1 VIKALIIYRAMKIN
15 FYTKI
20 NFILIVLVRILMFFS
35 KNKQNEIASLKA
47 ELYPLQQV
55 WEGLYREMLVL
66 NILYDGRIS
75 HANDKFL
82 ENLGYSEDELTN
94 NSFDNFITDSSRQSV
109 EFKSLQQAIKKEGHW
124 GGALQVMRSDGKA
137 EWLRLIVHPV
147 KGEQDQLLYFS
158 IFGSVLTKTIT
169 ASREQSDTI
178 KAIYRSMAV
187 IEFDLEGHVLKAN
200 EQFLAAMG
208 YQESELIGKHHRTFC
223 EASEYNSQEYLQFW
237 DKLRDGQFIAERF
250 KRVDKHGNI
259 VWLEASYNPISNDAN
274 ELYKVMKFA
283 TVITEQVNQE
293 IAISQAAEIAYSTST
308 QTDKKAEQ
316 GASVIQDTVAVM
328 TELAINMEQ
337 AANEISALDQ
347 QSQQISSIVQ
357 SISSIAEQTNLLALN
372 AAIEAAR
379 AGEQGRGFAVVADE
393 VRLLA
398 SRTSKATEEIVEVV
412 QRNQSQT
419 QNTVAVIEKGKEKAE
434 QGLALSKESGEVMQE
449 IQQGAQ
455 EVVNAIG
462 QFTSE
467 LKANG

>member
-1 VIKALIIYRAMKIN
+1 
-15 FYTKI
+15 
-20 NFILIVLVRILMFFS
+20 MFFS
-35 KNKQNEIASLKA
+35 NSKQNEIASLKA

-55 WEGLYREMLVL
+55 WEGLNREMLVI

-75 HANDKFL
+75 HANEQL
-82 ENLGYSEDELTN
+82 LNMLGYRENHIINTPLLDIISEHSQHSDEY
-94 NSFDNFITDSSRQSV
+94 
-109 EFKSLQQAIKKEGHW
+109 KSLQKAIKKEGHW
-124 GGALQVMRSDGKA
+124 GGALQFIRQDGQV

-158 IFGSVLTKTIT
+158 IFCTVLTKTIS

-187 IEFDLEGHVLKAN
+187 IEFDLEGHALKAN
-200 EQFLAAMG
+200 QQFLDAMG
-208 YQESELIGKHHRTFC
+208 YKEQEILGQHHRIFCEREESE
-223 EASEYNSQEYLQFW
+223 SQEYQAFW
-237 DKLRDGQFIAERF
+237 SKLRQGQFIASRF

-259 VWLEASYNPISNDAN
+259 VWLEASYNPISNDAGK
-274 ELYKVMKFA
+274 LYKVMKFA
-283 TVITEQVNQE
+283 TVITEQVNRE

-316 GASVIQDTVAVM
+316 GAEVIKDTVAVM

-337 AANEISALDQ
+337 AASEISALDQ
-347 QSQQISSIVQ
+347 QSQQIASIVQ

-419 QNTVAVIEKGKEKAE
+419 QNTVDVIEKGKEKAE
-434 QGLALSKESGEVMQE
+434 QGLALSKESGHVMTE
-449 IQQGAQ
+449 IQNGAQ

-467 LKANG
+467 LKGQ

>member
-1 VIKALIIYRAMKIN
+1 
-15 FYTKI
+15 
-20 NFILIVLVRILMFFS
+20 MFFS
-35 KNKQNEIASLKA
+35 NSKQNEIASLKA

-55 WEGLYREMLVL
+55 WEGLNREMLVI

-75 HANDKFL
+75 HANEQL
-82 ENLGYSEDELTN
+82 LNMLGYRENHIINTPLLDIISEHSQHSDEY
-94 NSFDNFITDSSRQSV
+94 
-109 EFKSLQQAIKKEGHW
+109 KSLQKAIKKEGHW
-124 GGALQVMRSDGKA
+124 GGALQFIRQDGQV

-158 IFGSVLTKTIT
+158 IFCTVLTKTIT

-187 IEFDLEGHVLKAN
+187 IEFDLEGHALKAN
-200 EQFLAAMG
+200 QQFLDAMSYKEKEILG
-208 YQESELIGKHHRTFC
+208 QHHRIFC
-223 EASEYNSQEYLQFW
+223 EREEAESPEYQTFW
-237 DKLRDGQFIAERF
+237 QKLRQGQFIASRF

-259 VWLEASYNPISNDAN
+259 VWLEASYNPISNDAGK
-274 ELYKVMKFA
+274 LYKVMKFA
-283 TVITEQVNQE
+283 TVITEQVNRE
-293 IAISQAAEIAYSTST
+293 IATSQAAEIAYSTST

-316 GASVIQDTVAVM
+316 GAEVVKDTVAVM

-337 AANEISALDQ
+337 AASEISALDQ
-347 QSQQISSIVQ
+347 QSQQIASIVQ

-419 QNTVAVIEKGKEKAE
+419 QNTVDVIEKGKEKAE
-434 QGLALSKESGEVMQE
+434 QGLALSKESGHVMTE
-449 IQQGAQ
+449 IQNGAQ

-467 LKANG
+467 LKGQ

>member
-1 VIKALIIYRAMKIN
+1 
-15 FYTKI
+15 
-20 NFILIVLVRILMFFS
+20 MFFS
-35 KNKQNEIASLKA
+35 NSKQNEIASLKA

-55 WEGLYREMLVL
+55 WEGLNREMLVI

-75 HANDKFL
+75 HANEQL
-82 ENLGYSEDELTN
+82 LNMLGYRENHIINTPLLDIISEHSQHSDEY
-94 NSFDNFITDSSRQSV
+94 
-109 EFKSLQQAIKKEGHW
+109 KSLQKAIKKEGHW
-124 GGALQVMRSDGKA
+124 GGALQFIRQDGQV

-158 IFGSVLTKTIT
+158 IFCTVLTKTIS

-187 IEFDLEGHVLKAN
+187 IEFDLEGHALKAN
-200 EQFLAAMG
+200 QQFLDAMS
-208 YQESELIGKHHRTFC
+208 YKEKEILDQHHRIFCEREESE
-223 EASEYNSQEYLQFW
+223 SQEYQAFW
-237 DKLRDGQFIAERF
+237 SKLRQGQFIASRF

-259 VWLEASYNPISNDAN
+259 VWLEASYNPISNDAGK
-274 ELYKVMKFA
+274 LYKVMKFA
-283 TVITEQVNQE
+283 TVITEQVNRE

-316 GASVIQDTVAVM
+316 GAEVIKDTVAVM

-337 AANEISALDQ
+337 AASEISALDQ
-347 QSQQISSIVQ
+347 QSQQIASIVQ

-419 QNTVAVIEKGKEKAE
+419 QNTVDVIEKGKEKAE
-434 QGLALSKESGEVMQE
+434 QGLALSKESGNVMSQ
-449 IQQGAQ
+449 IQNGAQ

-467 LKANG
+467 LKGQ

>member
-1 VIKALIIYRAMKIN
+1 
-15 FYTKI
+15 
-20 NFILIVLVRILMFFS
+20 MFFS
-35 KNKQNEIASLKA
+35 NSKQNEIASLKA

-55 WEGLYREMLVL
+55 WEGLNREMLVI

-75 HANDKFL
+75 HANEQLLKM
-82 ENLGYSEDELTN
+82 LGYRENHIINTPIVDIISEHSQHSE
-94 NSFDNFITDSSRQSV
+94 
-109 EFKSLQQAIKKEGHW
+109 EYKSLQKAIKKEGHW
-124 GGALQVMRSDGKA
+124 GGALQFIRQDGQV

-158 IFGSVLTKTIT
+158 IFCTVLTKTIT

-187 IEFDLEGHVLKAN
+187 IEFDLEGHALKAN
-200 EQFLAAMG
+200 QQFLDAMSYKEKEILG
-208 YQESELIGKHHRTFC
+208 QHHRIFC
-223 EASEYNSQEYLQFW
+223 EREEAESPEYQTFW
-237 DKLRDGQFIAERF
+237 QKLRQGQFIASRF
-250 KRVDKHGNI
+250 KRVDKHGNV
-259 VWLEASYNPISNDAN
+259 VWLEASYNPIFNDAGK
-274 ELYKVMKFA
+274 LYKVMKFA
-283 TVITEQVNQE
+283 TVITEQVNRE
-293 IAISQAAEIAYSTST
+293 IAISKAAEIAYSTST

-316 GASVIQDTVAVM
+316 GAEVVKDTVAVM

-337 AANEISALDQ
+337 AASEISALDQ
-347 QSQQISSIVQ
+347 QSQQIASIVQ

-419 QNTVAVIEKGKEKAE
+419 QNTVDVIEKGKEKAE
-434 QGLALSKESGEVMQE
+434 QGLALSKESGHVMTE
-449 IQQGAQ
+449 IQNGAQ

-467 LKANG
+467 LKGQ

>member
-1 VIKALIIYRAMKIN
+1 
-15 FYTKI
+15 
-20 NFILIVLVRILMFFS
+20 MFFS

-55 WEGLYREMLVL
+55 WEGLYREMLVV

-75 HANDKFL
+75 HANDRFL
-82 ENLGYSEDELTN
+82 ENLGYNEDDLTN
-94 NSFDNFITDSSRQSV
+94 NSFDDFITESSRQSS

-124 GGALQVMRSDGKA
+124 GGALQIARGDGKA

-169 ASREQSDTI
+169 ASREQNDTI

-200 EQFLAAMG
+200 EQFLSAMG

-223 EASEYNSQEYLQFW
+223 EASEYNSQEYQQFW
-237 DKLRDGQFIAERF
+237 AKLREGQFIAERF
-250 KRVDKHGNI
+250 KRVDKYGNV

-316 GASVIQDTVAVM
+316 GASVIQDTVTVM

-337 AANEISALDQ
+337 AASEISALDQ

-434 QGLALSKESGEVMQE
+434 QGLALSKESGDVMQE

>member
-1 VIKALIIYRAMKIN
+1 
-15 FYTKI
+15 
-20 NFILIVLVRILMFFS
+20 MFFS
-35 KNKQNEIASLKA
+35 NSKQNEIASLKA

-55 WEGLYREMLVL
+55 WEGLNREMLVI

-75 HANDKFL
+75 HANEQL
-82 ENLGYSEDELTN
+82 LNMLGYRENHIINTPLLDIISEHSQHSDEY
-94 NSFDNFITDSSRQSV
+94 
-109 EFKSLQQAIKKEGHW
+109 KSLQKAIKKEGHW
-124 GGALQVMRSDGKA
+124 GGALQFIRQDGQV

-158 IFGSVLTKTIT
+158 IFCTVLTKTIS

-187 IEFDLEGHVLKAN
+187 IEFDLEGHALKAN
-200 EQFLAAMG
+200 QQFLDAMG
-208 YQESELIGKHHRTFC
+208 YKEKEILGQHHRIFCEREESE
-223 EASEYNSQEYLQFW
+223 SQEYQAFW
-237 DKLRDGQFIAERF
+237 SKLRQGQFIASRF

-259 VWLEASYNPISNDAN
+259 VWLEASYNPISNDAGK
-274 ELYKVMKFA
+274 LYKVMKFA
-283 TVITEQVNQE
+283 TVITEQVNRE

-316 GASVIQDTVAVM
+316 GAEVIKDTVAVM

-337 AANEISALDQ
+337 AASEISALDQ
-347 QSQQISSIVQ
+347 QSQQIASIVQ

-419 QNTVAVIEKGKEKAE
+419 QNTVDVIEKGKEKAE
-434 QGLALSKESGEVMQE
+434 QGLALSKESGNVMSQ
-449 IQQGAQ
+449 IQNGAQ

-467 LKANG
+467 LKGQ

>member
-1 VIKALIIYRAMKIN
+1 
-15 FYTKI
+15 
-20 NFILIVLVRILMFFS
+20 MFFS
-35 KNKQNEIASLKA
+35 NSKQNEIASLKA

-55 WEGLYREMLVL
+55 WDGLNREMLVI

-75 HANDKFL
+75 HANEQLLKM
-82 ENLGYSEDELTN
+82 LGYRENHIINTPIVDIISEHSQHSE
-94 NSFDNFITDSSRQSV
+94 
-109 EFKSLQQAIKKEGHW
+109 EYKSLQKAIKKEGHW
-124 GGALQVMRSDGKA
+124 GGALQFIRQDGQV

-158 IFGSVLTKTIT
+158 IFCTVLTKTIT

-187 IEFDLEGHVLKAN
+187 IEFDLEGHALKAN
-200 EQFLAAMG
+200 QQFLDAMSYKEKEILG
-208 YQESELIGKHHRTFC
+208 QHHRIFC
-223 EASEYNSQEYLQFW
+223 EREEAESQEYQAFW
-237 DKLRDGQFIAERF
+237 SKLRQGQFIASRF

-259 VWLEASYNPISNDAN
+259 VWLEASYNPISNDAGK
-274 ELYKVMKFA
+274 LYKVMKFA
-283 TVITEQVNQE
+283 TVITEQVNRE

-316 GASVIQDTVAVM
+316 GAEVVKDTVAVM

-337 AANEISALDQ
+337 AASEISALDQ
-347 QSQQISSIVQ
+347 QSQQIASIVQ

-419 QNTVAVIEKGKEKAE
+419 QNTVDVIEKGKEKAE
-434 QGLALSKESGEVMQE
+434 QGLGLSKESGNVMSE
-449 IQQGAQ
+449 IQNGAQ

-462 QFTSE
+462 QFTNE
-467 LKANG
+467 LKGK